1 MVTVGV
7 EELKARLPEYLRRV
21 RAGEQ
26 VVVTEDGRPVA
37 RLERIEPTA
46 ETEEERMERLYA
58 AGIIRRGSRKGLPPD
73 FFKNRVKDPK
83 GLVLKALLEEREEG
97 W

>member
-58 AGIIRRGSRKGLPPD
+58 AGIIRRGAHKGLPPD
-73 FFKNRVKDPK
+73 FFDDMPEDPND
-83 GLVLKALLEEREEG
+83 LVLKALIEERDEG